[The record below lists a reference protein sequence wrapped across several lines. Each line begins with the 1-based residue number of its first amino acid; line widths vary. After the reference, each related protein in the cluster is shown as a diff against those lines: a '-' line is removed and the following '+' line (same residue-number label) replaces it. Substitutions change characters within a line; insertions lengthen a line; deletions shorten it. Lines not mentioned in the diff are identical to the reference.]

1 MNTRHSISGFTLIEL
16 MITVAIIGILA
27 SIAYPSYTEY
37 VAKSNRA
44 EARSLLMENA
54 QFLERNYTTS
64 NSYNATSGGV
74 AINSASLPRQQSPE
88 SGPAKYNITVN
99 FGSSQTFTLSAT
111 PTGSMAGD
119 ACGTFTLTNTGQR
132 GSAGDVARCWG
143 Q

>member
-1 MNTRHSISGFTLIEL
+1 MYTKSSISGFTLIEL

-27 SIAYPSYTEY
+27 SIAYPSYIEY

-64 NSYNATSGGV
+64 NSYNATSAGV

-88 SGPAKYNITVN
+88 SGPAKYNITVVAD
-99 FGSSQTFTLSAT
+99 SQTFTLSAA
-111 PTGSMAGD
+111 PTGSMTGD